1 MKTAYVLGP
10 VVFAALVGVSVEA
23 RAQAPARRGPYY
35 GRTMTTRGR
44 SGLALERGIGA
55 VEGTSAATPDPLGPY
70 TSRPSGA
77 AGRYSSE
84 PPPPQPAPT
93 RPQPRPIARNYYPT
107 ARIGQSANL
116 NVGAGRRHCT
126 PSRAGFLGR

>member
-1 MKTAYVLGP
+1 MKTAYVFAP
-10 VVFAALVGVSVEA
+10 VVFAALGGVSVEA

-35 GRTMTTRGR
+35 DRTMTTRGR
-44 SGLALERGIGA
+44 SGLALERGIGS
-55 VEGTSAATPDPLGPY
+55 VEGTSAATLDPLSPY

-84 PPPPQPAPT
+84 PLPRQPSPA
-93 RPQPRPIARNYYPT
+93 RPQQRPVARNYYPT
-107 ARIGQSANL
+107 ARIGQSRNL

-126 PSRAGFLGR
+126 PSRVSFLGR

>member
-77 AGRYSSE
+77 AGRSRRLRGIPHGFY
-84 PPPPQPAPT
+84 PA
-93 RPQPRPIARNYYPT
+93 RRLRRSLGGAR
-107 ARIGQSANL
+107 
-116 NVGAGRRHCT
+116 
-126 PSRAGFLGR
+126 